1 MKYALR
7 IFGIVLILS
16 GVMLFFWQD
25 IREMF
30 TDRVNDRV
38 IEAYHQGDRDVQ
50 VNPLESFVTGIEDGG
65 EVTDA
70 EGASGTSDASSE
82 TGPAEFNMDNV
93 AGILSIASAD
103 IREPVFRGPVTE
115 SNLRRGLSFVDAGD
129 HVGMQNIPIAGHRV
143 EGIGIRFNHLDR
155 ASVGDVVTFDTAEGT
170 RTYEITDIFEVDPS
184 QVEVLDQKAGEP
196 QQLTLITCEDY
207 NPETLLFEKRLIVRA
222 AIVE

>member
-1 MKYALR
+1 MRYVVR
-7 IFGIVLILS
+7 IFGVALILS
-16 GVMLFFWQD
+16 GVVLFFWQD
-25 IREMF
+25 IRELF

-38 IEAYHQGDRDVQ
+38 IEAYQQGDRDVE
-50 VNPLESFVTGIEDGG
+50 VNPLESFVTGIDDSG
-65 EVTDA
+65 EASSA
-70 EGASGTSDASSE
+70 EGTSDTAGDGSQ
-82 TGPAEFNMDNV
+82 TEFNMDNV